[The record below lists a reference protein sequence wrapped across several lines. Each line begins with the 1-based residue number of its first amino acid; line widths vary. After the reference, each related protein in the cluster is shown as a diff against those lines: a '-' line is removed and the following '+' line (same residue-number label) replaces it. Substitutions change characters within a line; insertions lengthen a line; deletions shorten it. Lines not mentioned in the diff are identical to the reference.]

1 MAWMI
6 VLGTIVP
13 FMLIVGSMRHISAT
27 RAGIVAM
34 VEPVVA
40 SVVAYAWLNETLS
53 TQQLVGGLVV
63 LLAIVL
69 AQTARD

>member
-1 MAWMI
+1 
-6 VLGTIVP
+6 
-13 FMLIVGSMRHISAT
+13 MRHISAT

-53 TQQLVGGLVV
+53 TVQLFGGLVV
-63 LLAIVL
+63 LLAIIL